1 MFFKRKKEDYPLI
14 FDEKKCELYLGT
26 NKKRQKNKMGMS
38 SKMLLLTIIVLL
50 ANYTYKNYFANEN
63 LRSEKLVYFGKFGV
77 ERIPTINK
85 TDNTGKLT
93 KLAKTIT
100 EGCKEEE
107 FCKVKK
113 IMTFI
118 HKIPY
123 IAGEGQAKTPIEVIN
138 SNSGDCDEKTYLF
151 ATLAI
156 GSRLKPILI
165 YAKKDEIYHA
175 FIGIQLKEKRD
186 GKMTY
191 LKIDDKKYY
200 YLETT
205 GNENDIGKFNGYEKE
220 NIIGVYDEVHNEK
233 ISLKKIT
240 LVKDV

>member
-1 MFFKRKKEDYPLI
+1 MQISTKLF
-14 FDEKKCELYLGT
+14 
-26 NKKRQKNKMGMS
+26 
-38 SKMLLLTIIVLL
+38 LLTAIIFIT
-50 ANYTYKNYFANEN
+50 NYTYRNYFANEN
-63 LRSEKLVYFGKFGV
+63 STSEKLIYFGKFGV

-107 FCKVKK
+107 FCKVKR

-156 GSRLKPILI
+156 ESRLKPILI

-175 FIGIQLKEKRD
+175 FIGIQLKEKTD

-205 GNENDIGKFNGYEKE
+205 WNEKDIGKFNGYEKE
-220 NIIGVYDEVHNEK
+220 NIIGIYDEVNNEK

-240 LVKDV
+240 LIKDV